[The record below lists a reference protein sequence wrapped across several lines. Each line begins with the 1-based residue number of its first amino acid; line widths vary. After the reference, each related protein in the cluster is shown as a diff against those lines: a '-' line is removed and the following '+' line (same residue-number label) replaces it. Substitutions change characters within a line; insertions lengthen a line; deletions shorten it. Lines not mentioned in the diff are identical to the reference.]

1 MIKILIQRQNLT
13 NEQEINQFTQKFSTF
28 FYEFK
33 DDSIALWLYYFLYIA
48 RRIVIIACYNFIED
62 YKLQIS
68 LTLAISLIVIS
79 N

>member
-1 MIKILIQRQNLT
+1 MIYIIFERKKLSDEQKI
-13 NEQEINQFTQKFSTF
+13 NELSQKFSTF

-33 DDSIALWLYYFLYIA
+33 DDSIALWLYYFLDIA